1 MTRPIGA
8 GERGRRGES
17 AQAKDADVNAA
28 FHDCFS
34 TPAGRIVLDHLRKRY
49 VDAPTTEGLVESAL
63 REFTGAR
70 NLVLEIERRINK
82 GEQ

>member
-1 MTRPIGA
+1 VSRPIGPS
-8 GERGRRGES
+8 ERSRRGPS
-17 AQAKDADVNAA
+17 AQEREADVNAA
-28 FHDCFS
+28 FHDCFD
-34 TPAGRIVLDHLRKRY
+34 TPAGRIVLDYLRKRY
-49 VDAPTTEGLVESAL
+49 VEAPTTEGLVESAL